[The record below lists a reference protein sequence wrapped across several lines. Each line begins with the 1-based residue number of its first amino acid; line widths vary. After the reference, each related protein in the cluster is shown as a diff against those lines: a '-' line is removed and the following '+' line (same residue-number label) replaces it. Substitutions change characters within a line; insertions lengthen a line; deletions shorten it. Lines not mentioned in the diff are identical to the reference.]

1 VPFIVQR
8 IAGQQSLIAYVAS
21 DVLRIGRGTNAD
33 LRFDDVAVALE
44 HAVIEPMEG
53 GYRLLDRGSVTG
65 TYLNG
70 KAVREAQLA
79 ANDLINIGGY
89 QIRVQITDPEDPPF
103 LSVRAS
109 AALHPPPERTARMSP
124 EALAAALRAA
134 SAVAGP
140 PAAWES
146 PAEVG
151 ETTGSAPAPAPLQA
165 APASARPAPT
175 PPQAAPASAS
185 PAATPPQAA
194 PASARPEA
202 PPSEAAT
209 PSVRQAATPP
219 VAAVRP
225 APAATLSAGAATMRM
240 SPEALAAAL
249 KAAAAAQ
256 ELAVWEAA
264 ASKAAAGGEAA
275 GETAAGEGAAQAPAD
290 ELPAWEAAAAG
301 PAAAPV
307 TGIPQATAPAA
318 AAAVDASAAAASAGP
333 AGASAVE
340 RATQAPAT
348 SAAAAGPV
356 PSSPPPPSSPL
367 PSSASAPQ
375 SSLAPS
381 SSPLPSPPSPPSPSA
396 SQSPPSKS
404 PPAPSSSP
412 PSAPPPSSSP
422 PSPQSPS
429 PPSPLPP
436 SPPSSRPLSPAPPQL
451 RAPVVDYLRA
461 YSLRRPLFNK
471 ALLALVLTGA
481 AAGVLLFLARSG
493 RATAFEPG
501 RVHVWHAETACASCH
516 SPWRGPDPTLC
527 SDCHAK
533 QREKGEI
540 HQAAQIFTPPCTGCH
555 PEHRGGD
562 RVAAVDDVQCASCH
576 GELQV
581 KPGAEPRFARNVR
594 AFVDDHPDFSITLR
608 SGVRLPLA
616 EAVARR
622 ADPTTLRFN
631 HLRHLR
637 SGLPTPSGQR
647 VQLSCEDCHH
657 RAAGTSAANPSSPA
671 SAASAASAAAGAQAA
686 TPGGESTAAGGPTGI
701 VPIAYETSCTTS
713 GCHRLT
719 FDNRRPGQVAPHAS
733 PRRVREFLVSV
744 YSDRRGANESVRD
757 QYRQLI
763 RGAGAQPREIDY
775 GGQAQGAVVLAERY
789 LYGTAC
795 KECHVVDTNA
805 RPLPKVTWTPIP
817 ARWLPNGRFQH
828 LDHPNDCRLCHG
840 AAAASTVAADVLLPS
855 ITVCRTCHG
864 GSGGA
869 AQVKAGTAPAAPTNC
884 LSCHRYHP
892 DSPNP
897 VQAALS
903 LPAARPARMARAEAQ
918 P

>member
-1 VPFIVQR
+1 VPFIVQK

-33 LRFDDVAVALE
+33 LRIDDVAVALE
-44 HAVIEPMEG
+44 HAVIEPAER

-70 KAVREAQLA
+70 KAVLEAQLS

-109 AALHPPPERTARMSP
+109 AALHPPPERTTRMSP
-124 EALAAALRAA
+124 EALAAAAREAA
-134 SAVAGP
+134 AAVGP
-140 PAAWES
+140 AAAWEAPGTVGAAAAS
-146 PAEVG
+146 VRPAAPPPE
-151 ETTGSAPAPAPLQA
+151 APA
-165 APASARPAPT
+165 ASARPAATSPS
-175 PPQAAPASAS
+175 AAAS
-185 PAATPPQAA
+185 PATAA
-194 PASARPEA
+194 A
-202 PPSEAAT
+202 
-209 PSVRQAATPP
+209 
-219 VAAVRP
+219 
-225 APAATLSAGAATMRM
+225 LSAGAATMRM

-249 KAAAAAQ
+249 KAAVAAS
-256 ELAVWEAA
+256 ELA
-264 ASKAAAGGEAA
+264 
-275 GETAAGEGAAQAPAD
+275 
-290 ELPAWEAAAAG
+290 AWEAAVAGPDAAPAAG
-301 PAAAPV
+301 S
-307 TGIPQATAPAA
+307 PQAT
-318 AAAVDASAAAASAGP
+318 G
-333 AGASAVE
+333 
-340 RATQAPAT
+340 QAPAT
-348 SAAAAGPV
+348 SAAAASLAPLSPPL
-356 PSSPPPPSSPL
+356 PSPPLPSSPAASPQSPPPSPPPARSPSASPSQSPPPPSAPSPSPPPPSSR
-367 PSSASAPQ
+367 
-375 SSLAPS
+375 
-381 SSPLPSPPSPPSPSA
+381 PPSPS
-396 SQSPPSKS
+396 
-404 PPAPSSSP
+404 
-412 PSAPPPSSSP
+412 
-422 PSPQSPS
+422 
-429 PPSPLPP
+429 
-436 SPPSSRPLSPAPPQL
+436 PPQL

-471 ALLALVLTGA
+471 ALLALVLTAA

-516 SPWRGPDPTLC
+516 SPWRGPDPALC
-527 SDCHAK
+527 SECHAQ

-540 HQAAQIFTPPCTGCH
+540 HQAAQTFTPPCTGCH

-562 RVAAVDDVQCASCH
+562 RVAAVDDAQCVSCH
-576 GELQV
+576 GDLQV
-581 KPGAEPRFARNVR
+581 KPGAEPRFARSVR
-594 AFVDDHPDFSITLR
+594 AFVDDHPDFSVTLPT
-608 SGVRLPLA
+608 GARLPLA

-622 ADPTTLRFN
+622 ADPTPLRFN

-637 SGLPTPSGQR
+637 SGLPTPSGRR

-657 RAAGTSAANPSSPA
+657 RAAGASAANPPSPA
-671 SAASAASAAAGAQAA
+671 SPASPAAPAGSSQAA
-686 TPGGESTAAGGPTGI
+686 TPGGESTAARGATGI

-713 GCHRLT
+713 GCHPLT
-719 FDNRRPGQVAPHAS
+719 FDNRRPDQVAPHAS

-744 YSDRRGANESVRD
+744 YSDRRGASESVRD
-757 QYRQLI
+757 QYRRLI
-763 RGAGAQPREIDY
+763 RGAGAQPRGIDY

-805 RPLPKVTWTPIP
+805 LPLPKVTWTPIP

-884 LSCHRYHP
+884 LSCHPYHP
-892 DSPNP
+892 SSPNP
-897 VQAALS
+897 VQAARMP
-903 LPAARPARMARAEAQ
+903 PAAPLARAAGLARWDLRNRWDYGTRLDLLR
-918 P
+918 

>member
-1 VPFIVQR
+1 MPFIVQK

-109 AALHPPPERTARMSP
+109 AAMHPPPERTARMSP
-124 EALAAALRAA
+124 EALVAALRAA
-134 SAVAGP
+134 SAAAGP
-140 PAAWES
+140 PAAWEA

-151 ETTGSAPAPAPLQA
+151 ETAGSVAAPLQT

-175 PPQAAPASAS
+175 PPQVAPASA
-185 PAATPPQAA
+185 PAAATPPQAA
-194 PASARPEA
+194 PASARPSA
-202 PPSEAAT
+202 TPPEAAAE
-209 PSVRQAATPP
+209 SVRPAATPP
-219 VAAVRP
+219 VVAARP
-225 APAATLSAGAATMRM
+225 VTAATLSAGAATMRM

-275 GETAAGEGAAQAPAD
+275 GETAAGEGAAQAAAD
-290 ELPAWEAAAAG
+290 EIAAWEAAAAG
-301 PAAAPV
+301 PAVAPA
-307 TGIPQATAPAA
+307 TGIPQAPAA
-318 AAAVDASAAAASAGP
+318 AAPVDGSAAAAGAGPAGAAAAERAMQAPAASAAAASLVP
-333 AGASAVE
+333 ASLPSPSSPSPSPASPPRSPLA
-340 RATQAPAT
+340 
-348 SAAAAGPV
+348 S
-356 PSSPPPPSSPL
+356 SSPPPP
-367 PSSASAPQ
+367 A
-375 SSLAPS
+375 
-381 SSPLPSPPSPPSPSA
+381 PPSPPSPA
-396 SQSPPSKS
+396 VSQSPPPQS
-404 PPAPSSSP
+404 PLAPSSSP
-412 PSAPPPSSSP
+412 PSAPPPSSVP
-422 PSPQSPS
+422 PPPS
-429 PPSPLPP
+429 PPSSRPP
-436 SPPSSRPLSPAPPQL
+436 PPPPPSSRPLSPAPPQL

-540 HQAAQIFTPPCTGCH
+540 HQAAQIFTPPCIGCH

-581 KPGAEPRFARNVR
+581 KPGAEPRFARSVR
-594 AFVDDHPDFSITLR
+594 AFVDDHPDFSITLP

-622 ADPTTLRFN
+622 ADPTSLKFN

-637 SGLPTPSGQR
+637 SGLPTPSGKR
-647 VQLSCEDCHH
+647 VQLSCENCHH
-657 RAAGTSAANPSSPA
+657 RAAGSSAANPSSPA
-671 SAASAASAAAGAQAA
+671 SPAAPASAASADIGVRAA
-686 TPGGESTAAGGPTGI
+686 TPAAGSGEVSGPTGI
-701 VPIAYETSCTTS
+701 VPIAYATSCTTS
-713 GCHRLT
+713 GCHPLT
-719 FDNRRPGQVAPHAS
+719 FDNRRPDQVAPHAS
-733 PRRVREFLVSV
+733 PRRVREFLVSA

-757 QYRQLI
+757 QYRRLI

-840 AAAASTVAADVLLPS
+840 AAAASTVAADLLLPS

-864 GSGGA
+864 GAGGA

-884 LSCHRYHP
+884 LSCHQYHP
-892 DSPNP
+892 DSPDP
-897 VQAALS
+897 VQAALL